1 MSTGP
6 DHWMQFVTAGDANM
20 RQSNEGS
27 SYRAAPS
34 LFDDTT
40 DDTLPTL
47 NTFLSFKH

>member
-6 DHWMQFVTAGDANM
+6 DRWMQFLTAGDANM
-20 RQSNEGS
+20 RQSNKGPF
-27 SYRAAPS
+27 YRTAPS
-34 LFDDTT
+34 LFVDAT